1 MKKIYTSVEVELCR
15 LSSEDIM
22 TVSAEIAALTGNVTA
37 DGSTPG
43 IGGDSISIGF
53 DD

>member
-1 MKKIYTSVEVELCR
+1 MKKMYTNVAFELCR

-22 TVSAEIAALTGNVTA
+22 TVSAEISKLQGNLVA
-37 DGSTPG
+37 GSDAPS